1 MIKSL
6 SVMQETQVQLLDWM
20 IPWRNKWQSTPVFL
34 PGKSHGQKRLVGYCP
49 WGLKEL
55 DRTEW
60 LNNNNDKNSV
70 SSWITFHFSPLVLF
84 LCVSVRLTLM
94 DCSTP
99 GFSALHCLL
108 ELAQTHVHWVSNAF
122 KTSHPLSHTSLPA
135 LNLSQHQGLF
145 QRVSFL
151 YQVAKILELQHQS
164 FHWIFR
170 VDDF

>member
-49 WGLKEL
+49 WGFKEL

-60 LNNNNDKNSV
+60 LNNNDKNSV

-122 KTSHPLSHTSLPA
+122 QPSHPLSPTSLPA